1 MSNKGEQQIKEMRLG
16 PCFHQ
21 TRHSTFV
28 ILTMDK
34 VEMMVQTCP
43 IRKKWMTK
51 EMPLSNKSKR
61 GVLTLS
67 FSNRASALKYLVNL
81 VELKNIEHRIEQ
93 IHRYLFI
100 LVKTNLW
107 KYELFYIVY
116 GLPGVRIKSTLV
128 CPSCFFTCSNR
139 SLQKKM

>member
-1 MSNKGEQQIKEMRLG
+1 MRLG

-81 VELKNIEHRIEQ
+81 VELKNIEHRIE
-93 IHRYLFI
+93 
-100 LVKTNLW
+100 
-107 KYELFYIVY
+107 
-116 GLPGVRIKSTLV
+116 
-128 CPSCFFTCSNR
+128 
-139 SLQKKM
+139 